1 MLQTSEKDMGDVD
14 DNKQRNSSQMDS
26 DLSGEKPSQER
37 VEDVEKTPRDE
48 ESQQETR
55 VSSTRYR
62 SF

>member
-1 MLQTSEKDMGDVD
+1 MGDVD